1 MFIEFLLGGRQH
13 GSVGKKFLSL
23 NACFTT
29 HQRYLSIYLPTLS
42 LNFPISKKGIT
53 TLLRFLM
60 KLRNK
65 LMYVKCPA
73 ECLVHSGYVNVS
85 FVSQVSSQVQ

>member
-13 GSVGKKFLSL
+13 GGVGKRFLSL

-29 HQRYLSIYLPTLS
+29 HQQYLGSYLSTLS
-42 LNFPISKKGIT
+42 FNFPISKKGIT
-53 TLLRFLM
+53 TLLRFLV

-65 LMYVKCPA
+65 LIYVKCPA
-73 ECLVHSGYVNVS
+73 ERMVHRGYVNVS
-85 FVSQVSSQVQ
+85 LVSQV

>member
-1 MFIEFLLGGRQH
+1 MFVEFLLGGGQH

-29 HQRYLSIYLPTLS
+29 HQQYLGSYLSTLS
-42 LNFPISKKGIT
+42 LNFSLSQKGII
-53 TLLRFLM
+53 TLLRFLV
-60 KLRNK
+60 KLQNK

-73 ECLVHSGYVNVS
+73 EFLVHRGYVNVS
-85 FVSQVSSQVQ
+85 LVSQV